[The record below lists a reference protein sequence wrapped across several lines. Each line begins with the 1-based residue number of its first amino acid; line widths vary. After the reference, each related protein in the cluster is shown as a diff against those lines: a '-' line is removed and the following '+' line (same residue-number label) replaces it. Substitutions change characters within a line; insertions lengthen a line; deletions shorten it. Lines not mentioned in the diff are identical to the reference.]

1 MQITKEFL
9 VAEIQSL
16 ESEANKAQVFL
27 IQAQATITAYKMLIN
42 KIDESERHGEQ
53 KIEISPF
60 GTNAFSITTYL
71 GSYLIQYT
79 KQ

>member
-27 IQAQATITAYKMLIN
+27 IQAQATITAYKMLVD
-42 KIDESERHGEQ
+42 KLDQPESTEEQ
-53 KIEISPF
+53 
-60 GTNAFSITTYL
+60 
-71 GSYLIQYT
+71 
-79 KQ
+79 

>member
-16 ESEANKAQVFL
+16 ESEANKAQTFL

-42 KIDESERHGEQ
+42 KIDEPESSVAE
-53 KIEISPF
+53 
-60 GTNAFSITTYL
+60 
-71 GSYLIQYT
+71 
-79 KQ
+79 